1 MTLDRGGWSC
11 LLLASFRSSRT
22 GTDTGA
28 PVPVVVVGGVG
39 ALSPLSALALHCRLL
54 TCNGTTA
61 CLVYRHL
68 GSGTMRKPI

>member
-22 GTDTGA
+22 GTGTGA
-28 PVPVVVVGGVG
+28 PVPVPVPVVVVGGVG

-61 CLVYRHL
+61 CLV
-68 GSGTMRKPI
+68 

>member
-22 GTDTGA
+22 GTGTGA
-28 PVPVVVVGGVG
+28 PVVVVGGVG

-61 CLVYRHL
+61 CLV
-68 GSGTMRKPI
+68 